1 MRLEVEGRQLI
12 DEVTASQLQSALR
25 CLRSYGPS
33 SYASLTRVNGDYV
46 QVAGGGVGCMIER
59 REAST
64 GRHFRAF
71 RDRQHP
77 VFSDGTI
84 LSFGGGKIPL
94 QSDEWFNITDVQDV
108 FFTFLNGLEFPEAIK
123 WRDMSALLG
132 SSKEFR

>member
-1 MRLEVEGRQLI
+1 MRLEVEGRTPV
-12 DEVTASQLQSALR
+12 DEVAASHLQSALKS
-25 CLRSYGPS
+25 LRSYGPA
-33 SYASLTRVNGDYV
+33 SYASLTREDGDYV

-94 QSDEWFNITDVQDV
+94 QSDEWFNIADVQDV
-108 FFTFLNGLEFPEAIK
+108 FLTFLTGLEFPEAIK
-123 WRDMSALLG
+123 WRDMSALLR
-132 SSKEFR
+132 SSTD

>member
-1 MRLEVEGRQLI
+1 MRLEVEGRAPI
-12 DEVTASQLQSALR
+12 DEVTASHLQSALR
-25 CLRSYGPS
+25 DLRSYGPS
-33 SYASLTRVNGDYV
+33 SYASLTRVDGDYV

-59 REAST
+59 REASN

-84 LSFGGGKIPL
+84 LSFGGGEIPL
-94 QSDEWFNITDVQDV
+94 QSDEWFNITDVQDL
-108 FFTFLNGLEFPEAIK
+108 FLTFLHGLEFPDGIK

-132 SSKEFR
+132 SGKD